1 MLNTDHIFHMLNRLS
16 VDYIL
21 IGGMNFLLR
30 HKPVLTFDVDIWI
43 DDTRANRRRCEE
55 ALVALE
61 AEWGP
66 TEETWGPVAAIEPDW
81 LARQSLFA
89 LTTSA
94 GPVDVFRR
102 VAGLPNWQ
110 ESRKRAE
117 IHQTAKGTEYCSL
130 SDADML
136 ACQYALQEQERK
148 LDRIRYLEQVQEE
161 S

>member
-1 MLNTDHIFHMLNRLS
+1 MLNADHILQTLKDCS

-43 DDTRANRRRCEE
+43 DDTLGNRQRCAE

-66 TEETWGPVAAIEPDW
+66 SEDTWAPVAGLEQDW
-81 LARQSLFA
+81 LMRQVLFS
-89 LTTSA
+89 LTTAA
-94 GPVDVFRR
+94 GPLDVFRR
-102 VAGLPNWQ
+102 VAGLSSWQ
-110 ESRKRAE
+110 DSRLRGE
-117 IHQTAKGTEYCSL
+117 ICKTATGTEYCSL

-136 ACQYALQEQERK
+136 VCQFALREVDRK
-148 LDRIRYLEQVQEE
+148 LDRIRYLENVQRKP
-161 S
+161 

>member
-1 MLNTDHIFHMLNRLS
+1 MLNADHILETLNHCS

-43 DDTRANRRRCEE
+43 DDTDANRQRCAE

-66 TEETWGPVAAIEPDW
+66 SEDTWAPVTKLEADW
-81 LARQSLFA
+81 LMRQVLFS

-94 GPVDVFRR
+94 GPLDVFRR
-102 VAGLPNWQ
+102 VAGLSSWQ
-110 ESRKRAE
+110 ECRQRAE
-117 IHQTAKGTEYCSL
+117 ICKTAAGTQYCSL

-136 ACQYALQEQERK
+136 ACQFALRESDRK
-148 LDRIRYLEQVQEE
+148 LDRIRHLENVQRK